1 MAYYEPILRKVESPA
16 YTIYIGGAREII
28 SLKRN
33 LYKRNLAHDYPWKGD
48 YEITE
53 KDMKEDKIYG
63 LSVSKADEIFDHL
76 EGCTCILPETDV
88 IFALMGEID
97 ELKAKLKAKEA
108 S

>member
-1 MAYYEPILRKVESPA
+1 MAYYEPILRKVESSA

-33 LYKRNLAHDYPWKGD
+33 LYKRNLAQDYPWKGD

-53 KDMKEDKIYG
+53 SDMKEDKIYG
-63 LSVSKADEIFDHL
+63 LSVAKEDPYFNHVKGNA
-76 EGCTCILPETDV
+76 CILPETDV